1 MNLPTSVA
9 ESVKLETVVHNVV
22 GEPRCPH
29 CLVWSPKDAD
39 YCANCGLKFAPAPV
53 RDAAWFAA
61 VRTNTRHFYDSLHLP
76 PLSLLMQVPEGDDE
90 IATDQ
95 RILLCVGEA
104 ASGKTAKTNRIIRY
118 LVQVYGAENV
128 AVLSANGEEFRQ
140 IMAGPWP
147 HCLVI
152 VIRMEDATEVKFTH
166 EEIRDFFRSRHI
178 MHERT
183 GQRNGLVVLMFTVHN
198 LYDVQKELRT
208 KVPLLLLSDVP
219 TNTWDL
225 RDTRTYLIPD
235 KKDEE
240 CLRQLSLERLVD
252 RDLRRYCYFIE
263 SGRPVGIVDLPRVPP
278 APPPQRKPTH
288 RIFRLFHGKPHTETR
303 SQPPATLTTLTPV
316 RPPLRPVENPARSS
330 GEQETQR
337 KKWHYGL
344 LALFLIGVAA
354 FVLRLLLPV
363 LIP

>member
-1 MNLPTSVA
+1 ML
-9 ESVKLETVVHNVV
+9 

-29 CLVWSPKDAD
+29 CRVWSPKDAD
-39 YCANCGLKFAPAPV
+39 YCANCGLKFADYPLANV

-61 VRTNTRHFYDSLHLP
+61 VRTNTRHFYDSLRLP
-76 PLSLLMQVPEGDDE
+76 PLAFLMQVPEGDD
-90 IATDQ
+90 IAIEQ

-104 ASGKTAKTNRIIRY
+104 ASGKTAKTNRIISY
-118 LVQVYGAENV
+118 LIQVYGAENV
-128 AVLSANGEEFRQ
+128 AVLSAKGEEFRQ

-147 HCLVI
+147 HHLVI

-178 MHERT
+178 MHDRT
-183 GQRNGLVVLMFTVHN
+183 GLRNGLVLLVFTAHN
-198 LYDVQKELRT
+198 LYDLQKELRT

-225 RDTRTYLIPD
+225 RDTRTYLIPNE
-235 KKDEE
+235 KDEE
-240 CLRQLSLERLVD
+240 CLRQLSLDRLVN

-278 APPPQRKPTH
+278 APAPPQQQKPTH
-288 RIFRLFHGKPHTETR
+288 RIFHLFDRKPRTE
-303 SQPPATLTTLTPV
+303 QKPPIIVTPV
-316 RPPLRPVENPARSS
+316 RPVQNPS
-330 GEQETQR
+330 EDHETPQR

-344 LALFLIGVAA
+344 LALLLIGLAGLL
-354 FVLRLLLPV
+354 LRLLLP
-363 LIP
+363 LIFH